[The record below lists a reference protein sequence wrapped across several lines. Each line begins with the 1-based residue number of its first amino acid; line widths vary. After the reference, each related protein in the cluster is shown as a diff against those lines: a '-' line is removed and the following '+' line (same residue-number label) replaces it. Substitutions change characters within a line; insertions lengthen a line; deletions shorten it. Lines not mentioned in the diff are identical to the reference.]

1 MLVGVLLSS
10 LRINCVRTLQ
20 YKILEG
26 ENYCKFGELEEIRQ
40 ISLVHPSSYIA
51 S

>member
-10 LRINCVRTLQ
+10 LRINCVHTMQ

-26 ENYCKFGELEEIRQ
+26 ENYCKFGELKDIRL
-40 ISLVHPSSYIA
+40 IFLVHPSSYIA